1 MRGGSAAA
9 ATDGAAPSLGARV
22 QAHDSRSNA
31 ARPEREEGE
40 KKYLKN
46 INHCFGS
53 VEKILKNINQCFES
67 VDQDFYRIVTFKQLV
82 NFLK

>member
-1 MRGGSAAA
+1 MCGASGDMRGGSAAA

-40 KKYLKN
+40 KKDLK
-46 INHCFGS
+46 
-53 VEKILKNINQCFES
+53 L
-67 VDQDFYRIVTFKQLV
+67 Y
-82 NFLK
+82 

>member
-1 MRGGSAAA
+1 MCGASGDMRGGSAAA

-46 INHCFGS
+46 IN
-53 VEKILKNINQCFES
+53 QCFES